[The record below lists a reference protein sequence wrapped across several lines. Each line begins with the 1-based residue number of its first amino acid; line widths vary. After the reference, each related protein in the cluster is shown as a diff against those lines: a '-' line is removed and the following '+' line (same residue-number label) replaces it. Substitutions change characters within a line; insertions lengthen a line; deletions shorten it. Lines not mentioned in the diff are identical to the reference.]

1 MPQVLPLEADFYFKG
16 LFSKDLIT
24 FHFVN
29 ESFDVLTYLWLFL
42 DCLEKFFAIYPLLI
56 LNESVGWTKHDRNLR
71 FGTHYCFIIFYRLW
85 LSFFYKLG
93 PLSCNGP
100 LNSRS
105 QNLQETRIIG
115 TFLFQL
121 LSLRAVHCSSMGL
134 YDYRLSP

>member
-16 LFSKDLIT
+16 LFSKRSNHFSFCKWEFWCFDLLMAI
-24 FHFVN
+24 FRLFGEVFCYISFVN
-29 ESFDVLTYLWLFL
+29 SKRVCRMNQTWQKLKIWHTLLFYY
-42 DCLEKFFAIYPLLI
+42 F
-56 LNESVGWTKHDRNLR
+56 
-71 FGTHYCFIIFYRLW
+71 
-85 LSFFYKLG
+85 LSTVIVFFYKLG

-121 LSLRAVHCSSMGL
+121 LSLRAVHCSSTGL
-134 YDYRLSP
+134 CF